1 MKLSRR
7 SEYGLRVL
15 QDLAAHYGEKP
26 IPNKELA
33 ERNGVPRKF
42 LEQIML
48 TLKRG
53 HIVYALKGPQG
64 GYSLARPPELI
75 SLAEVIRLLDGP
87 LAPITCVSETAFR
100 PCTCTDMDTCG
111 LRRVM
116 KQVRDVIAGI
126 MEQTTL
132 ADLLPLN
139 AEKSTVHSPA
149 VSQHQV
155 EVDRVQNH

>member
-15 QDLAAHYGEKP
+15 QDLAAHYGEGP

-33 ERNGVPRKF
+33 ERNGVPYKF

-53 HIVYALKGPQG
+53 RIVYALKGPQG
-64 GYSLARPPELI
+64 GYSLARPPEQI
-75 SLAEVIRLLDGP
+75 TLAEIIRLLDGP
-87 LAPITCVSETAFR
+87 LAPIPCVSVTAFQ
-100 PCTCTDMDTCG
+100 PCSCPDMNTCG

-116 KQVRDVIAGI
+116 KQVRDVVAEI
-126 MEQTTL
+126 MEGTTL
-132 ADLLPLN
+132 ADLLRVN
-139 AEKSTVHSPA
+139 ADSSRDA
-149 VSQHQV
+149 SNG
-155 EVDRVQNH
+155 RGLR